1 MTDWEWFMA
10 EWERGKTRR
19 VLIIARCVRC
29 HRFAARYSELDGWER
44 GVKCQCDPPP
54 VLPQGD
60 ELALL
65 IARATVNG
73 AITIRV

>member
-1 MTDWEWFMA
+1 MRPA
-10 EWERGKTRR
+10 GS
-19 VLIIARCVRC
+19 
-29 HRFAARYSELDGWER
+29 HRFAARYIGWTAGNAR
-44 GVKCQCDPPP
+44 RQDAGCDPPP

-60 ELALL
+60 ELARL